1 MSARGDRHPFRPGQ
15 ELRAALALAFLALV
29 FFLALAALRK
39 PLAQLAGD
47 EGTYLA
53 MAASLA
59 RDGDLRFTEADRDWA
74 EAHPSGPVTLILQQT
89 GTGIAYSKP
98 VLYALWGAPFVAV
111 AGERGLAAANAV
123 ALAVGLLAGWAWL
136 RRRADRGRAALVLAT
151 FAGAGA
157 LIPQLAW
164 WMTEALQMG
173 LALAGLALALGGAR
187 SATSDD
193 PGRWGRLLDRPW
205 ALPAGAALLG
215 LLASLRDPNLLIALL
230 PAVFFAFQR
239 SWRRAFGALAI
250 TLATLAAVLAL
261 TAALGGARNPYRAV
275 RASFDVASGYPAG
288 PGAAAAMEQ
297 FDDHRA
303 TQSLRARPRLEPER
317 SAVATLTFLAGRHT
331 GLLAYFPFVVALLP
345 AALRRPDRLS
355 LVLLAGAAASAAF
368 YLVWMPGNYFGGE
381 AFVGNR
387 YILPVLALLLLA
399 PTRPPGRLA
408 IAVAWGIA
416 LMAGGSAALSVA
428 RHTAADPWSQSHV
441 HAGLLR
447 LLPYESTAE
456 SIAGRRDRYWSGD
469 FLRFVDPFAEVGPGS
484 FRIAAGS
491 EPAEVIVATYWP
503 GTPLRFLVTAS
514 GPDAVLEVSDW
525 AGRWRYPLTGPE
537 GEMRRQLLEVEPSR
551 AWRRHSYWWTP
562 DLPNYRVRALRFSLR
577 SASGEGEAR
586 LRYLGRGAAL
596 AEQHA
601 AELLAGELPEQGV
614 AGGVARLDLA
624 VRNIGGAAWSST
636 APIPVLW
643 GYRLFAADGAGAGEA
658 RALLPRE
665 VAPGE
670 ELHQELE
677 VGWPQRPGR
686 YRLEVDLVRED
697 LAWFGDADGGPLLSG
712 LVEVEPR
719 SP

>member
-1 MSARGDRHPFRPGQ
+1 M
-15 ELRAALALAFLALV
+15 ALALAFLALV

-193 PGRWGRLLDRPW
+193 PGRWGRLLASPW

-261 TAALGGARNPYRAV
+261 TAALGG
-275 RASFDVASGYPAG
+275 
-288 PGAAAAMEQ
+288 
-297 FDDHRA
+297 
-303 TQSLRARPRLEPER
+303 
-317 SAVATLTFLAGRHT
+317 
-331 GLLAYFPFVVALLP
+331 
-345 AALRRPDRLS
+345 
-355 LVLLAGAAASAAF
+355 
-368 YLVWMPGNYFGGE
+368 
-381 AFVGNR
+381 
-387 YILPVLALLLLA
+387 
-399 PTRPPGRLA
+399 
-408 IAVAWGIA
+408 
-416 LMAGGSAALSVA
+416 
-428 RHTAADPWSQSHV
+428 
-441 HAGLLR
+441 
-447 LLPYESTAE
+447 
-456 SIAGRRDRYWSGD
+456 
-469 FLRFVDPFAEVGPGS
+469 
-484 FRIAAGS
+484 
-491 EPAEVIVATYWP
+491 
-503 GTPLRFLVTAS
+503 
-514 GPDAVLEVSDW
+514 
-525 AGRWRYPLTGPE
+525 
-537 GEMRRQLLEVEPSR
+537 
-551 AWRRHSYWWTP
+551 
-562 DLPNYRVRALRFSLR
+562 
-577 SASGEGEAR
+577 
-586 LRYLGRGAAL
+586 
-596 AEQHA
+596 
-601 AELLAGELPEQGV
+601 
-614 AGGVARLDLA
+614 
-624 VRNIGGAAWSST
+624 
-636 APIPVLW
+636 
-643 GYRLFAADGAGAGEA
+643 
-658 RALLPRE
+658 
-665 VAPGE
+665 
-670 ELHQELE
+670 
-677 VGWPQRPGR
+677 
-686 YRLEVDLVRED
+686 
-697 LAWFGDADGGPLLSG
+697 
-712 LVEVEPR
+712 
-719 SP
+719 